1 LGLQPGATEEEIR
14 TAFLRLVKSSHPD
27 RGGERDEV
35 EEVIAARDSALASV
49 KPSAV
54 EPLQIISE
62 LVKVMQADR
71 AEDANRR
78 DAEVARQEQAE
89 RRSEARE
96 ESRRVSSQI
105 AFTHG
110 ARYREL
116 ARVAGIMAAASV
128 GIAVLSANSW
138 LAVFP
143 YSAPILTV
151 LGIILGIAAW
161 KTNRN
166 AEDVKLHVDNL
177 SEAMT
182 ERAFYTD
189 LLLDV
194 LPYCG
199 KAPWD
204 RSNLIRG
211 VYRWIEASADL
222 QAEHDAYLEDDD
234 DYPPYWPSSY
244 YRFRKLRLLR
254 VWWAYYNVASFFRG
268 FRAKA
273 PWEVARMIGG
283 SDFQRLLVAKGLEHG
298 IILELEIEPS
308 HETRQSVKYLLES
321 AGEDFVPRPSPRHPQ
336 PQRRRK

>member
-1 LGLQPGATEEEIR
+1 VDREQAFLTLGLLPDATEEEILA
-14 TAFLRLVKSSHPD
+14 AFRRLVKSSHPD
-27 RGGERDEV
+27 TGGERDKV
-35 EEVIAARDSALASV
+35 EEVIAARDSALASL

-62 LVKVMQADR
+62 LMKVMQADR
-71 AEDANRR
+71 AEDAKRR
-78 DAEVARQEQAE
+78 DAELAKQEQAE

-96 ESRRVSSQI
+96 QSRRVSSQI

-143 YSAPILTV
+143 YLAPILTV

-166 AEDVKLHVDNL
+166 AEDVKLHVDSL

-189 LLLDV
+189 MLLDV
-194 LPYCG
+194 VRYSG
-199 KAPWD
+199 KAPWS
-204 RSNLIRG
+204 RSALIHG
-211 VYRWIEASADL
+211 VYRWIEVSSDL
-222 QAEHDAYLEDDD
+222 RDEHEAYLVDDD
-234 DYPPYWPSSY
+234 DYPAYWPRSY

-254 VWWAYYNVASFFRG
+254 IWWAYYNVASFFRG
-268 FRAKA
+268 FRAKE

-308 HETRQSVKYLLES
+308 QNTRQSVKYVLES
-321 AGEDFVPRPSPRHPQ
+321 AGEDFLSRPPPR
-336 PQRRRK
+336 